1 MKPMKSVLPRIAF
14 YLDRRD
20 EVPNQE
26 LAAELAQA
34 DNRLGIRE
42 IAENLSNKNP
52 NIRADCLK
60 VLYEVGYIRPE
71 LIADHVEAILA
82 LLHEK
87 NNRLVWGAMIALS
100 TIAELKSAAIG
111 RHSEEIMRIME
122 NGSVITIDNGV
133 KILAGVASKEP
144 RLRGNLLA
152 FLFDHLKSCR
162 PKDVPQHSEKT
173 LVAIDRQSRAQFITI
188 LTGRLP
194 ELSPSQA
201 KRVSKVIS
209 SAGT

>member
-1 MKPMKSVLPRIAF
+1 MKSVLPRIAF

-26 LAAELAQA
+26 LAAELARA

-52 NIRADCLK
+52 NVRADCLK

-82 LLHEK
+82 LLPEK
-87 NNRLVWGAMIALS
+87 NNRLAWGAMIALS

-111 RHSEEIMRIME
+111 RHSEDIMRIME
-122 NGSVITIDNGV
+122 NGSVITVDNGV
-133 KILAGVASKEP
+133 KTLAGIASKEP
-144 RLRGNLLA
+144 RLRKTLLSY
-152 FLFDHLKSCR
+152 LFDHLKSCR

-173 LVAIDRQSRAQFITI
+173 LVALDRQSRAEFITI
-188 LTGRLP
+188 LTSRLP
-194 ELSPSQA
+194 ELSQGQA
-201 KRVSKVIS
+201 KRVRKVIS

>member
-1 MKPMKSVLPRIAF
+1 MKSVLPRIAF

-26 LAAELAQA
+26 LAAELARA

-42 IAENLSNKNP
+42 IAGNLSNKNP
-52 NIRADCLK
+52 NVRADCLK

-82 LLHEK
+82 LLPEK

-111 RHSEEIMRIME
+111 RHSEDIMRIME
-122 NGSVITIDNGV
+122 NGSVITVDNGV
-133 KILAGVASKEP
+133 KTLAGVASKEP
-144 RLRGNLLA
+144 RLRKTLLSY
-152 FLFDHLKSCR
+152 LFDHLKSCR

-173 LVAIDRQSRAQFITI
+173 LVAVDRQSRAEFITI
-188 LTGRLP
+188 LTSRLP
-194 ELSPSQA
+194 ELSKSQA
-201 KRVSKVIS
+201 KRVQKVIS

>member
-1 MKPMKSVLPRIAF
+1 MKSVLPRIAF

-26 LAAELAQA
+26 LAAELARA

-52 NIRADCLK
+52 NVRADCLK

-82 LLHEK
+82 LLPEK
-87 NNRLVWGAMIALS
+87 NNRLAWGAMIALS

-111 RHSEEIMRIME
+111 RHSEDIMRIME
-122 NGSVITIDNGV
+122 NGSVITVDNGV
-133 KILAGVASKEP
+133 KTLAGIASKEP
-144 RLRGNLLA
+144 RLRKTLLSY
-152 FLFDHLKSCR
+152 LFDHLKSCR

-173 LVAIDRQSRAQFITI
+173 LVALDRQSRAEFITI
-188 LTGRLP
+188 LTSRLP
-194 ELSPSQA
+194 ELSQGQA
-201 KRVSKVIS
+201 KLVRKVIS